1 MNEKNVDIH
10 MRKKPMNKKLQKTI
24 KELYRR
30 GKEIANLRACHSLIE
45 WDERTYM
52 PPKGADQRA
61 DMNSQLAG
69 LIHDKFTDP
78 KIDELISELERSRSL
93 GDAESVDAV
102 NIREFRHDYNR
113 ATKVPKRLVEELA
126 RVTSLGQGVWTRG
139 RHSGDFA
146 EFYPLLE
153 QILKLRKEQADAWGY
168 KKDPYDALLEDY
180 EPGATIAEISRV
192 FDGFRPELVDFVHAI
207 IESGRKPNV
216 ALLARSY
223 PTERQEM
230 FGEMVSTA
238 IGFDYTAGRL
248 DVTTHPFCTS
258 FGPGDT
264 RITTHYDPNNFA
276 KAFFGIIHEAGH
288 GIYDQGLPVEHWGT
302 PMGEFVSLGIHESQ
316 SRMWENMVARS
327 KPFWDNFLPI
337 AKCFFPEALTGVKV
351 EDFYFAV
358 NDVRPSLIRIEA
370 DEVTYNLHIMLR
382 FEMERA
388 FFSGDM
394 KVRDIPGAWNEKF
407 KAYFGI
413 TPSNDAEGCFQ
424 DVHWSAGYIGYF
436 PTYALGN
443 LYAAQFYTAAEKEL
457 GNLHDMFSRGEFLPL
472 KNWLNEKIHSQ
483 GKRYRA
489 AKLCEVITGKP
500 LSHKPMMKYMKE
512 KYSPLYGL

>member
-1 MNEKNVDIH
+1 MD
-10 MRKKPMNKKLQKTI
+10 KKVQKARE
-24 KELYRR
+24 ELYRR
-30 GKEIANLRACHSLIE
+30 GKDIANLQACQSLME

-52 PPKGADQRA
+52 PPKGANQRSE
-61 DMNSQLAG
+61 MNGLLAG
-69 LIHDKFTDP
+69 LIHEKFVDRKIGDLIAKLEGSAAVADP
-78 KIDELISELERSRSL
+78 
-93 GDAESVDAV
+93 ESVDAV
-102 NIREFRHDYNR
+102 NIREFRHDYDR
-113 ATKVPKRLVEELA
+113 ATKVPKRLVAELA
-126 RVTSLGQGVWTRG
+126 RITSLAQGIWTTG
-139 RHSGDFA
+139 RHTGKFA
-146 EFYPLLE
+146 DFYPLLK
-153 QILKLRKEQADAWGY
+153 QILDLRKEQANAWGY
-168 KKDPYDALLEDY
+168 KDDPYDALLEDY
-180 EPGATIAEISRV
+180 EPGATIAEISRI
-192 FDGFRPELVDFVHAI
+192 FDGFRTELVEFVHAI
-207 IESGRKPNV
+207 IDSGKRPDV
-216 ALLARSY
+216 SILTRSY

-248 DVTTHPFCTS
+248 DVTTHPFCTG

-264 RITTHYDPNNFA
+264 RITTHYDPNHFG

-302 PMGEFVSLGIHESQ
+302 PMGEYISLGIHESQ

-327 KPFWDNFLPI
+327 HPFWENFLPI
-337 AKCFFPEALTGVKV
+337 AKCFFPGALTGVKV

-388 FFSGDM
+388 FFSGDLDV
-394 KVRDIPGAWNEKF
+394 KDIPGVWNEKF

-413 TPSNDAEGCFQ
+413 TPPNDAEGCFQ
-424 DVHWSAGYIGYF
+424 DVHWSAGLIGYF

-443 LYAAQFYTAAEKEL
+443 LYAAQFFAKADEEL
-457 GNLHDMFSRGEFLPL
+457 GGLHDMFSRGELLPL
-472 KNWLNEKIHSQ
+472 KNWTNEKIHSQ

-489 AKLCEVITGKP
+489 PQLCEVITGKP
-500 LSHKPMMKYMKE
+500 LSHKPMMKYLKE